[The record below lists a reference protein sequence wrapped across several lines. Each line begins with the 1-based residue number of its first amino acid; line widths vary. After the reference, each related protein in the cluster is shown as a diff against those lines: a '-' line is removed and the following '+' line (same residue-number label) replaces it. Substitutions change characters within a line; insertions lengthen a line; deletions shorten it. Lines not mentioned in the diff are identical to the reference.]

1 MFRPATSH
9 PDGGTRIKSFAL
21 LEPPRITLAIAESE
35 SQMAW
40 PCSWPQRSRARA
52 KDCSIATTVIPVPP
66 PSLMSEPSEGSSSQH
81 VRVEVINTTV
91 NEVADRSLFLD
102 KAKG

>member
-1 MFRPATSH
+1 
-9 PDGGTRIKSFAL
+9 
-21 LEPPRITLAIAESE
+21 
-35 SQMAW
+35 
-40 PCSWPQRSRARA
+40 
-52 KDCSIATTVIPVPP
+52 
-66 PSLMSEPSEGSSSQH
+66 MSEPSEGSSSQH